1 MFKKIF
7 LLNFIYFFI
16 FITAFAQIINKIE
29 INGNKRI
36 SSKTIEIFTK
46 INLGESYNENEL
58 NKIIRNL
65 YETNFFKTIELNIT
79 DDLII
84 INVEENP
91 IIEDVSFEGIKNSQ
105 LQKIIS
111 DSTKLKS
118 RTSYSDNV
126 ARSDLDLI
134 KKILKQN
141 GYYFVNVEPKTI
153 KNDKQNSIKII
164 YDIDIGMRAK
174 IREISFIGNDTFK
187 DKNLRSIIL
196 SDEHKFWKFL
206 SKKVYIDENR
216 IDIDKRLLLNFY
228 KNNGFYSAKINN
240 TFVEFE
246 DKENF
251 KLTFNIAPGKIHT
264 FNSFN
269 LDTPDDYN
277 KDHFLKIEK
286 LFDKL
291 KNKQYSL
298 LDFENILNTI
308 EQEAIINNYEFVN
321 VLYDETIVENNKI
334 NYNIT
339 VTEGKKFFVERI
351 NIIGNFNTQEEV
363 IRNLLIVDE
372 GDPYNKILFNKSLNK
387 IRSTGF
393 FKNVESKIYESSDN
407 SSKIIDIKVEE
418 QPTGEISLGAGI
430 GTNGTTVGG
439 GIVEKNFLGKGI
451 MLNTNLS
458 VSKSEVKGQLIYSK
472 PNFNYSDNTLYTSI
486 KNTSTDKLDKF
497 GYKTNIA
504 GLSVGTTFEQY
515 KNFYFSPTIDFS
527 IETLETNSTASTNLK
542 KQKGDYNDLYL
553 DYSIKYDQRNSPY
566 RTTQGYITNFYQ
578 ELPIISDSS
587 ELTTSF
593 EMSKYKK
600 LSSSGMIGKISLFNR
615 IVNTISSDDVRIS
628 RRIQLPPNKLKGFE
642 NGKIGPIDGDDY
654 VGGNYAS
661 ALNFSTTLPQIL
673 PTFQNVDFSY
683 FIDIGNVWGIDY
695 SSDIDD
701 SNTIRSSTGIAID
714 LLTPVGPLN
723 FSLAQ
728 PITKNKTDKTE
739 MFRFNLGTT
748 F

>member
-1 MFKKIF
+1 MFRNI
-7 LLNFIYFFI
+7 LILNFIFFLI
-16 FITAFAQIINKIE
+16 FNSVYAQTINKIK

-36 SSKTIEIFTK
+36 STKTIEIFTK
-46 INLGESYNENEL
+46 INLGEIYNENEL

-65 YETNFFKTIELNIT
+65 YETNFFKTIELSTI

-84 INVEENP
+84 ITVDENP
-91 IIEDVSFEGIKNSQ
+91 IIEDVSFEGINNSQ
-105 LQKIIS
+105 LQNLIS

-118 RTSYSDNV
+118 RTSYSDNI
-126 ARSDLDLI
+126 ALSDLDLI

-141 GYYFVNVEPKTI
+141 GFYFASIESKII
-153 KNDKQNSIKII
+153 KNEEQNSIKII

-174 IREISFIGNDTFK
+174 IRKISFIGNNTFK

-206 SKKVYIDENR
+206 SKKVYIDKNR
-216 IDIDKRLLLNFY
+216 IDVDKRLLLNFY
-228 KNNGFYSAKINN
+228 KNNGFYNASVNN
-240 TFVEFE
+240 SFVEFE

-251 KLTFNIAPGKIHT
+251 KLTFNITPGKIYT
-264 FNSFN
+264 FNNFN
-269 LDTPDDYN
+269 LDIPVDYQ

-298 LDFENILNTI
+298 LDMENILNTI
-308 EQEAIINNYEFVN
+308 EEEAIKNNYEFVS
-321 VLYDETIVENNKI
+321 VLFDESIVENSKI
-334 NYNIT
+334 NFNIKIA
-339 VTEGKKFFVERI
+339 EGKKFFVDRI
-351 NIIGNFNTQEEV
+351 NITGNFSTEEEV
-363 IRNLLIVDE
+363 IRNLLIIDE

-393 FKNVESKIYESSDN
+393 FKKVESEVFENSD
-407 SSKIIDIKVEE
+407 STSKTIDIKVEE
-418 QPTGEISLGAGI
+418 QPTGEVSLGAGI

-451 MLNTNLS
+451 ALNTNIS
-458 VSKSEVKGQLIYSK
+458 ISKNELQGQFIYSK
-472 PNFNYSDNTLYTSI
+472 PNFNYSDNTLYTSV
-486 KNTSTDKLDKF
+486 KNTSTDNLSKF
-497 GYKTNIA
+497 GYKTNITA
-504 GLSVGTTFEQY
+504 FSIGTTFEQY
-515 KNFYFSPTIDFS
+515 KNFYFSPTLDIS
-527 IETLETNSTASTNLK
+527 IESLETNSTASNNLK
-542 KQKGDYNDLYL
+542 KQVGDYNDLYL
-553 DYSIKYDQRNSPY
+553 DYSIKYDQRNNPY
-566 RTTQGYITNFYQ
+566 RTTDGYVTNFYQ

-593 EMSKYKK
+593 EINKYKK
-600 LSSSGMIGKISLFNR
+600 LSSSGMIGKFTFFNK
-615 IVNTISSDDVRIS
+615 IVNTISGDDVRIS
-628 RRIQLPPNKLKGFE
+628 RRLQLPSNKLKGFE
-642 NGKIGPIDGDDY
+642 NGKIGPMDGDDF

-673 PTFQNVDFSY
+673 PTFQNVDFTY
-683 FIDIGNVWGIDY
+683 FIDVGNVWGVDY
-695 SSDIDD
+695 SSGIDD
-701 SNTIRSSTGIAID
+701 SNKIRSSTGIAMN

-739 MFRFNLGTT
+739 TFRFNLGTS